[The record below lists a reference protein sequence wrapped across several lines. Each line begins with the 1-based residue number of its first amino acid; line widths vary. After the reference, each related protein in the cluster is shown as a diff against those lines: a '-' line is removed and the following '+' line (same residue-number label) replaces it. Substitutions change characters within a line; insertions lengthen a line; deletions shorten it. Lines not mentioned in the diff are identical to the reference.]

1 MENKTVKKVTK
12 DEILS
17 QLEILTRMVIELQVG
32 DDSEYEKIT
41 DVVTKQ
47 FKNILLHKF
56 GYVMGDITTKS
67 RKAELVVLRHIYAY
81 ILKMKS
87 NLTLKEIA
95 KLSGCT
101 DHTTAIHAIKAV
113 ETHLEH
119 QDVFFMQYYKPF
131 EHILLQSRQGLIK
144 ETEK

>member
-67 RKAELVVLRHIYAY
+67 RKRELVALRHIYAY

-101 DHTTAIHAIKAV
+101 DHSTAHHAIKTV
-113 ETHLEH
+113 EGYLEN

-131 EHILLQSRQGLIK
+131 QNLLLQSKQELIK